1 MIDKKV
7 ISNLIYLLDDS
18 DEEVVEQ
25 IESKILSFGFEAIP
39 FLEEAS
45 LTEQEVLRLQR
56 MQNIIRELKKTEI
69 LRDLTFWKQHESDDL
84 LKGMLILERIEY
96 PHTDFQSIHNQLD
109 KIRLDA
115 WLEFNYDLTSFEQIK
130 IMNYI
135 FFKVHRFKGNAEEYH
150 DIKNSCISQV
160 LGKQNWKSSF
170 VRHYIFL
177 DSTAIKHPCVWSK
190 PPSAFCF
197 GV

>member
-56 MQNIIRELKKTEI
+56 MQNHNSGTKKNRNTARFNLLEATRIR
-69 LRDLTFWKQHESDDL
+69 RFA
-84 LKGMLILERIEY
+84 ER
-96 PHTDFQSIHNQLD
+96 HVDF
-109 KIRLDA
+109 RA
-115 WLEFNYDLTSFEQIK
+115 Y
-130 IMNYI
+130 
-135 FFKVHRFKGNAEEYH
+135 
-150 DIKNSCISQV
+150 
-160 LGKQNWKSSF
+160 
-170 VRHYIFL
+170 
-177 DSTAIKHPCVWSK
+177 
-190 PPSAFCF
+190 
-197 GV
+197 